1 VLRLVL
7 DTNTALSGLL
17 WSGAPKGLI
26 AAARTAE
33 VILFSSVP
41 LLEELGGVILR
52 EKFTRPLTARRLK
65 AEELFNGYAAL
76 CRIVEPAQIQR
87 TSIDPDDDAVLA
99 AALAAT
105 ADLIVSGDAHL
116 LNLKAIHRIPIITAA
131 DAVNRIAQSSRD

>member
-1 VLRLVL
+1 MLHLVL

-17 WSGAPKGLI
+17 WGGTPKRLI
-26 AAARTAE
+26 MAARAAE
-33 VILFSSVP
+33 VRLFCSVP

-52 EKFTRPLTARRLK
+52 EKFTRPLTARGLK

-76 CRIVEPAQIQR
+76 CRIVEPVQIQR

-99 AALAAT
+99 AALAAP

-116 LNLKAIHRIPIITAA
+116 LNLKAFHRIPIITAA
-131 DAVNRIAQSSRD
+131 EAVNRIAQSSRG